1 MDDSSEPS
9 IERAVETMAL
19 GVESDGP
26 AEDRRAYISVG
37 LIDLLS
43 TITGVPACDI
53 PEEAPLTV
61 ESLQATVLCTVLD
74 AAFDVQVPLS
84 MLTTGACVPELTEL
98 LLATASDNR
107 SHRAPE
113 ALADPAAGCE
123 PFDLTDVQQA
133 YLHGRDS
140 AHELGN
146 VDASFYVELDTQEV
160 DIDRFEQAMRAAIAC
175 HDMLR
180 VVILE
185 DGRQQVLPEVPDF
198 VIGREDLSSLPADD
212 QHARLEALRA
222 EATAKRRDVT
232 QWPLFD
238 LYATRL
244 DERRTLLR
252 FSIDL
257 LVCDGASFAVLIEEL
272 AGRYENPGRQWP
284 VPHLTFRDYQRA
296 VTGPGHQDKQEKA
309 RAYWTERLDSLPA
322 APLLPLAG
330 PLAAIDTPCFNRRH
344 HALSAPQWQSFKARA
359 AARGLTPSAALATA
373 YSDVLARWSQ
383 SPDFTINVTVNNR
396 KPVHEHVKR
405 VIGDFT
411 TLTLLDVRSDAGR
424 PFTERVGAL
433 QTQLWRDLDHSEYS
447 GIRVM
452 RELARRSGPASAIAP
467 VVFSTFVGSGFSD
480 DFAPDW
486 LHGIHYTLAQAP
498 QLTLECLTLEFR
510 GELHITWDSVDDAFA
525 PGLLDDMFT
534 AYRDLVQQLA
544 QSDAAWEQQATV
556 HPPERQLAV
565 RERANA
571 TTAAAPDALLHRLG
585 TALAHRSSEPAVI
598 TADRVLSYGDLD
610 RMACRLGRALRRT
623 GVRPNQLVAIVMD
636 KGWEQV
642 VAVLAI
648 LYSGA
653 AYLPIDATLPPDRIR
668 RLLALGEA
676 DIALTQTAVRDRL
689 NWPSELTVFDVSD
702 PSRWWHE
709 MDGPL
714 EDAQSATDLAY
725 VIFTSGSTGE
735 PKGVM
740 IDHRGAA
747 NTCWDINTKFGVGP
761 GDRVLALSSL
771 SFDLSV
777 WDIFGV
783 LAAGGALVLPEPDAG
798 RDPQRWAELVTQHD
812 VTIWN
817 TVPAL
822 MQMYTTYAEAQPSYD
837 ALGPLRLILMSG
849 DWIEVSLA
857 DRIRAQKTAPADI
870 ISMGGATEASIW
882 SIYHPIGAPLPGW
895 KSVPYGKPLAN
906 QTFHVLDEHMRPCPD
921 WVMGQLFI
929 GGAGLA
935 LGYWRDPQRTGERF
949 VVNPHT
955 GERLYDT
962 GDRGRYHPDGNIEF
976 LGRADGQVKV
986 NGYRIELGEIEHT
999 LTGHRDVKQAIAV
1012 TEGNKLLAFVTPH
1025 PEVIEQL
1032 DDEARAQVADWQ
1044 QIFDSLR
1051 SETSEQTA
1059 GWTDSFTGQVIREQ
1073 DMADWADITA
1083 RRVLAHR
1090 PRRVLEIG
1098 CGAGLI
1104 ATRLLPECVQ
1114 YTGTDLSARTLK
1126 DLGQRLVQDGTADK
1140 AILLQRE
1147 ATDLEGVPRAYYDC
1161 VVINSVAQYF
1171 PSADY
1176 LLDTVRNALTTL
1188 RPGGVVYLGD
1198 IRDLRQLRPFHLAVE
1213 RAQAGPQ
1220 DLVRDLAWRLEQR
1233 ELTETELAVSPRLF
1247 WSDLGHPAAILPR
1260 PGNPATEMADY
1271 RYDVVVFNHAGAPAP
1286 LPPTLVWADRAQT
1299 MPELEQA
1306 LSRQLPSLCLQD
1318 VPNARLK
1325 HAGAWAARL
1334 DDAASAN
1341 LPLAEFD
1348 SMVWPQAE
1356 ADRCLM
1362 PATLLDLAH
1371 RNGYACEFFTRPQ
1384 AAPGTFDA
1392 VFTLSPRDAET
1403 AVHAYAFTHPA
1414 PAPAEAE
1421 ATSNVPLLARRVAA
1435 LPSRLIQHARKTLPS
1450 YMVPS
1455 DIVVLAGLPLTAN
1468 GKVDVARLH
1477 DSAARNRKQPPAL
1490 EAAEPADIVE
1500 QTLATAWQQVLGLTR
1515 VSVNDDFFKTGGDS
1529 LLAVQLS
1536 RAAGEAGITV
1546 TVAEV
1551 FAHPTIAELAG
1562 LIRQRRPGHD
1572 EAPEPAGL
1580 PRIVPAP
1587 QERFTPFP
1595 LTDLQQAY
1603 LLGRNGFFDLGN
1615 VAASFYVEVDAP
1627 EFDPERL
1634 SAALEG
1640 MVHRHDMLRAVIGP
1654 DGQWH
1659 VQAETAPI
1667 PIPVIDLRHHT
1678 AAEAETELAAVRREC
1693 SSRIFDPGQFPLFDV
1708 RVSQLDGSSRL
1719 HISLDLL
1726 IADGGTVTVFLT
1738 ELAARYAAP
1747 DRHWPQLEVTFRDY
1761 QNAIGQA
1768 QNSPRYQ
1775 RARDYWTARA
1785 ADLPPAPRLPLAA
1798 DPADI
1803 TEPTFTRRTHR
1814 LPADAWQALRERAGQ
1829 HGITPSTALATAYAE
1844 TLNAWSD
1851 GNPFTL
1857 NVTVN
1862 KRLPLHDQITDVIGD
1877 FTAISLLEVTT
1888 DPAASFADRA
1898 RTIQAQLARD
1908 LDHNEFTG
1916 IKVLREIARLH
1927 GPDRATIPVV
1937 FTSALDSAGAD
1948 FGQAVSGL
1956 GTMTDSIVHTP
1967 QVHIDHQV
1975 FEYDGELV
1983 LNWDSI
1989 NELFRAEDMD
1999 QLFHRYIDLVARLAA
2014 DEAAWQNPASRP
2026 TGPRDLEQADSHAL
2040 SAVAVDASPLSAAT
2054 TEAAQRTLTRIWGEV
2069 LGIDDV
2075 PLTTEFT
2082 RLGGDSLLAMQVI
2095 ARAAGAGLYITPRDF
2110 FAHQTIA
2117 ALAAYQ
2123 SGADTAA
2130 RPAGTGSRP
2139 PREGGLALLPRQ
2151 QVLLEEWKHPA
2162 EHNYV
2167 LLFDVAEPLD
2177 RTALKVALRSLLK
2190 HHEALRLSVTAGE
2203 CGHTGHLTA
2212 LDQLDI
2218 PLTWVDLAGVSQE
2231 TAAQTVTDVSLQL
2244 QSLIDIAAA
2253 PLLRVAAF
2261 QQEHRQRLLI
2271 VINQLICDNY
2281 ACRILCEDLISAYR
2295 QVTETGEAVL
2305 APSDSLAAWAEL
2317 VRSRAHQP
2325 EIQAELGYW
2334 RAMEPVPDPLPLEGP
2349 LPAEPALIAL
2359 DAQASAALSGTAAVP
2374 DVLLAAVAR
2383 VIARRTGAT
2392 TVRMDID
2399 SHGRD
2404 VPSDTLNPARIVGR
2418 LATRWPLDVPALP
2431 DRSLH
2436 EAAAAVADTRHQV
2449 PAGGN
2454 HYELLAT
2461 LGDAPEIRGA
2471 PAPVVFNYLG
2481 HSDALWERLGLQLSP
2496 DHPGLLPNP
2505 DPQSRRLEFLAGFF
2519 SGRLIL
2525 ACLSGTPDLLH
2536 EIGSDITTGLLGRA
2550 TPLAVPA
2557 DLDVLRH
2564 WLAH

>member
-1 MDDSSEPS
+1 MDDSSESS

-19 GVESDGP
+19 GVESNGP
-26 AEDRRAYISVG
+26 AEDRRAYICVG

-43 TITGVPACDI
+43 TITGVPASDI

-61 ESLQATVLCTVLD
+61 ESLQATALRTVLD

-84 MLTTGACVPELTEL
+84 TLTAGACVPDLTEL
-98 LLATASDNR
+98 LLAAAPNNH
-107 SHRAPE
+107 SHRVPE
-113 ALADPAAGCE
+113 AQADPAASCE

-140 AHELGN
+140 GHELGN
-146 VDASFYVELDTQEV
+146 VDASFYVELDTADL
-160 DIDRFEQAMRAAIAC
+160 DIDHFEQAMRAAIAC

-180 VVILE
+180 VVIRE
-185 DGRQQVLPEVPDF
+185 DGRQQVLSKVPDF
-198 VIGREDLSSLPADD
+198 VIGREDLSSLSADD
-212 QHARLEALRA
+212 QQATLEALRT

-238 LYATRL
+238 LHATRL
-244 DERRTLLR
+244 DDRRTLLR
-252 FSIDL
+252 FGIDL
-257 LVCDGASFAVLIEEL
+257 LICDGASFAVLVEEL
-272 AGRYENPGRQWP
+272 ADRYENPGRQWP

-296 VTGPGHQDKQEKA
+296 VTGPEHEGKEEEA
-309 RAYWTERLDSLPA
+309 RAYWAERLDSLPA

-330 PLAAIDTPCFNRRH
+330 PLAAIDTPRFHRRH
-344 HALSAPQWQSFKARA
+344 HALSALQWQSFKTRA
-359 AARGLTPSAALATA
+359 AARGLTPSAALAAA

-396 KPVHEHVKR
+396 KPVHEQVKQ

-424 PFTERVGAL
+424 PFAERVGTL

-480 DFAPDW
+480 DFDPDW
-486 LHGIHYTLAQAP
+486 LRGIHYTLAQAP

-510 GELHITWDSVDDAFA
+510 GELNITWDSVDDAFA

-534 AYRDLVQQLA
+534 AYQDLVQQLA
-544 QSDAAWEQQATV
+544 QSDAAWEQHATV
-556 HPPERQLAV
+556 HPPDRQLAA
-565 RERANA
+565 RQRANA

-585 TALAHRSSEPAVI
+585 TALTRRGSEPAVI
-598 TADRVLSYGDLD
+598 TADRTLSYGDLD
-610 RMACRLGRALRRT
+610 RMACRLGRALRRA
-623 GVRPNQLVAIVMD
+623 GAGPNQLVAVVME

-642 VAVLAI
+642 VAALAI

-653 AYLPIDATLPPDRIR
+653 AYLPIDATLPPDRIH
-668 RLLALGEA
+668 RLLALGEV
-676 DIALTQTAVRDRL
+676 DIALAQTSVHDRL
-689 NWPSELTVFDVSD
+689 DWPSELTVFDVSD

-709 MDGPL
+709 MDAPL
-714 EDAQSATDLAY
+714 DDVQSATDLAY

-747 NTCWDINTKFGVGP
+747 NTCWDINTKLGVGP
-761 GDRVLALSSL
+761 NDRVLALSSL

-798 RDPQRWAELVTQHD
+798 RDPQRWAELVTHHD

-837 ALGPLRLILMSG
+837 ALGPLRLVLMSG

-857 DRIRAQKTAPADI
+857 DRIRAQKATSIEI

-882 SIYHPIGAPLPGW
+882 SIYHPITTPIPGW

-906 QTFHVLDEHMRPCPD
+906 QSFHVLDEHMRPCPD
-921 WVMGQLFI
+921 WVMGRLFI
-929 GGAGLA
+929 GGVGLA
-935 LGYWRDPQRTGERF
+935 LGYWRDAQRTSERF

-976 LGRADGQVKV
+976 LGRDDGQVKV

-999 LTGHRDVKQAIAV
+999 LTEHRDVKQAVAV
-1012 TEGNKLLAFVTPH
+1012 TEGNKLLAFVTTQA
-1025 PEVIEQL
+1025 ENSNQL
-1032 DDEARAQVADWQ
+1032 DEARAQVAAWQ

-1051 SETSEQTA
+1051 SEASEQTA
-1059 GWTDSFTGQVIREQ
+1059 GWADSFTGQMISEQ

-1104 ATRLLPECVQ
+1104 ATRLLPECVE
-1114 YTGTDLSARTLK
+1114 YMGTDLSARTLD
-1126 DLGQRLVQDGTADK
+1126 DLAQRLEQDGTSDK
-1140 AILLQRE
+1140 ATLLHRE
-1147 ATDLEGVPRAYYDC
+1147 ATDLEGVPRQHFDC

-1176 LLDTVRNALTTL
+1176 LLDTVRNALSTL
-1188 RPGGVVYLGD
+1188 RPGGMIYLGD
-1198 IRDLRQLRPFHLAVE
+1198 VRDLRQLRPFHLAVE

-1220 DLVRDLAWRLEQR
+1220 DVVRDLVWRLEQR
-1233 ELTETELAVSPRLF
+1233 ELTEAELVVAPHLFWTELGRPVAV
-1247 WSDLGHPAAILPR
+1247 LPR
-1260 PGNPATEMADY
+1260 PGNPNTEMADY
-1271 RYDVVVFNHAGAPAP
+1271 RYDVVVFNNARATAP
-1286 LPPTLVWADRAQT
+1286 LAATLVWDGGVQT
-1299 MPELEQA
+1299 MPELEQT
-1306 LSRQLPSLCLQD
+1306 LSCQLPSVCLQG
-1318 VPNARLK
+1318 VLNARLQ
-1325 HAGAWAARL
+1325 HAAAWAAQLR
-1334 DDAASAN
+1334 DPASAN

-1348 SMVWPQAE
+1348 SMVWPEAE
-1356 ADRCLM
+1356 ANRCLM
-1362 PATLLDLAH
+1362 PATLLNLAQRH
-1371 RNGYACEFFTRPQ
+1371 GYACEFFYRPQ

-1392 VFTLSPRDAET
+1392 VFTLTPHDAES
-1403 AVHAYAFTHPA
+1403 AVCAYAFTLPA
-1414 PAPAEAE
+1414 PTEADV
-1421 ATSNVPLLARRVAA
+1421 TSNAPLRARQVAT
-1435 LPSRLIQHARKTLPS
+1435 LPSRLIQHTRKTLPS

-1455 DIVVLAGLPLTAN
+1455 DVFVLAGLPLTAN

-1477 DSAARNRKQPPAL
+1477 DAAARNRKQPNTL
-1490 EAAEPADIVE
+1490 DAAEPADIVE
-1500 QTLATAWQQVLGLTR
+1500 QTLATAWQQILGLTG
-1515 VSVNDDFFKTGGDS
+1515 VSVHDDFFKIGGDS

-1536 RAAGEAGITV
+1536 RAVGDAGIAV

-1551 FAHPTIAELAG
+1551 FAHPTIAELAS
-1562 LIRQRRPGHD
+1562 LVRQRQPRHD
-1572 EAPEPAGL
+1572 ALLEPAEL
-1580 PRIVPAP
+1580 PQVVAAP

-1627 EFDPERL
+1627 EFDPEQL

-1640 MVHRHDMLRAVIGP
+1640 MVHRHDMLRAVIGQ

-1659 VQAETAPI
+1659 VQAETAPF
-1667 PIPVIDLRHHT
+1667 PVPVTDLRHHT
-1678 AAEAETELAAVRREC
+1678 PAEAETELATIRREC
-1693 SSRIFDPGQFPLFDV
+1693 SGKIFDPGQLPLFDV
-1708 RVSQLDGSSRL
+1708 RVSQLHASSRL

-1726 IADGGTVTVFLT
+1726 IADGGTVAVFLT

-1747 DRHWPQLEVTFRDY
+1747 DRRWLELELTFRDY
-1761 QNAIGQA
+1761 QGAVQQA
-1768 QNSPRYQ
+1768 ENSPRYQ
-1775 RARDYWTARA
+1775 RARDYWATRA
-1785 ADLPPAPRLPLAA
+1785 IDLPPAPRLPLAA

-1803 TEPTFTRRTHR
+1803 AEPTFTRRTHR
-1814 LPADAWQALRERAGQ
+1814 LPTDTWQALRDRASQ
-1829 HGITPSTALATAYAE
+1829 HGVTPSAALATAYAE

-1851 GNPFTL
+1851 GDPFTL

-1862 KRLPLHDQITDVIGD
+1862 KRLPVHDQIADVIGD
-1877 FTAISLLEVTT
+1877 FTAISLLEVST
-1888 DPAASFADRA
+1888 DPVAGFADRA
-1898 RTIQAQLARD
+1898 KTIQAQLARD

-1956 GTMTDSIVHTP
+1956 GTMVDSIVHTP

-1989 NELFRAEDMD
+1989 DELFHADDMD
-1999 QLFHRYIDLVARLAA
+1999 RLFHLYIGLVTRLAG
-2014 DEAAWQNPASRP
+2014 DESAWQSAALRPAE
-2026 TGPRDLEQADSHAL
+2026 PRNLEQAGPLPL
-2040 SAVAVDASPLSAAT
+2040 SAVATDTSPSSAT
-2054 TEAAQRTLTRIWGEV
+2054 TDAVQRTLIRIWGEV
-2069 LGIDDV
+2069 LGIETV
-2075 PLTTEFT
+2075 PTTTEFT

-2095 ARAAGAGLYITPRDF
+2095 ARAAAAGLEISPRTF
-2110 FAHQTIA
+2110 FANQTIA
-2117 ALAAYQ
+2117 LLA
-2123 SGADTAA
+2123 TVA
-2130 RPAGTGSRP
+2130 RPAEPGSRALH
-2139 PREGGLALLPRQ
+2139 EGDIALLPRQ
-2151 QVLLEEWKHPA
+2151 QILLEEWKHPE

-2167 LLFDVAEPLD
+2167 LLFDIAEPLD
-2177 RTALKVALRSLLK
+2177 RTALRVALRTLLK
-2190 HHEALRLSVTAGE
+2190 HHEALRLSLTAGE

-2212 LDQLDI
+2212 MDQLDI
-2218 PLTWVDLAGVSQE
+2218 PLTWVDLAEDSEE
-2231 TAAQTVTDVSLQL
+2231 TVAQTVTDVSLRL
-2244 QSLIDIAAA
+2244 QSSIDIGAA
-2253 PLLRVAAF
+2253 PLLRVAAL
-2261 QQEHRQRLLI
+2261 QQEHRQRLLM

-2281 ACRILCEDLISAYR
+2281 ACRILCEDLISAYH

-2305 APSDSLAAWAEL
+2305 APSDSLTAWAEL
-2317 VRSRAHQP
+2317 VRSRADHP
-2325 EIQAELGYW
+2325 EIQAELTHW
-2334 RAMEPVPDPLPLEGP
+2334 RAVEPAPDPLPLEDP

-2359 DAQASAALSGTAAVP
+2359 DAEASAALAETTAVP
-2374 DVLLAAVAR
+2374 DTLLAAVAR

-2404 VPSDTLNPARIVGR
+2404 IPSDALNPARIVGR

-2431 DRSLH
+2431 DPPLH
-2436 EAAAAVADTRHQV
+2436 EAAAAVASARRQV
-2449 PAGGN
+2449 PAAGN

-2461 LGDAPEIRGA
+2461 LGNAPEIRVA
-2471 PAPVVFNYLG
+2471 PAPVLFNYLG
-2481 HSDALWERLGLQLSP
+2481 HSDALWERLGLSLSP

-2519 SGRLIL
+2519 SDRLIL

-2536 EIGSDITTGLLGRA
+2536 EIGSDITVGLLGRTA
-2550 TPLAVPA
+2550 PLAVPA